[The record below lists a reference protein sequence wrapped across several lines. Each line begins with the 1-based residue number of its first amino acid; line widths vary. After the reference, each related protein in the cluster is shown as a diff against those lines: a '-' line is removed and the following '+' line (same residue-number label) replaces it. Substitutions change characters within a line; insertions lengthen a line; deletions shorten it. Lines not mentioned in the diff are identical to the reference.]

1 MYTTFLQV
9 SCWSKKGLAVA
20 AVNSSTTPEM
30 KAGVLKGEYGLIFF
44 TPELLLERRWRDVL
58 HSKPYD
64 QRVRAFVVDEAHT
77 VKKW

>member
-1 MYTTFLQV
+1 M
-9 SCWSKKGLAVA
+9 A

-44 TPELLLERRWRDVL
+44 TPEFLLERRWRDVL
-58 HSKPYD
+58 HSKPND

>member
-1 MYTTFLQV
+1 M
-9 SCWSKKGLAVA
+9 A
-20 AVNSSTTPEM
+20 AVNGST
-30 KAGVLKGEYGLIFF
+30 KAGVLKGEYGLVVVFF

>member
-1 MYTTFLQV
+1 M
-9 SCWSKKGLAVA
+9 A

-30 KAGVLKGEYGLIFF
+30 KAGVLKGEYGLVFF

-58 HSKPYD
+58 HSNEEMEGRLASKPYD

>member
-1 MYTTFLQV
+1 M
-9 SCWSKKGLAVA
+9 A

-30 KAGVLKGEYGLIFF
+30 KAGVLKGGYGLVFF

-64 QRVRAFVVDEAHT
+64 QRVRAFVVVEAHT